1 MAIYGRRDDKGGIGI
16 DRRNRLNNQ
25 IRTTGQTK
33 QQPRDFSLL
42 NNPFPTF
49 GQRNQVNRNLNL
61 QTGTG
66 VPSGPL
72 PADQQTLSQLYGGIR
87 SGFEA
92 STSANIEA
100 ARRSAE
106 LQQEQLNRQLE
117 QQRADYLKNRQTLQ
131 RETFLRGRNLLSNLA
146 NRGLATSGLQQLGDI
161 QRTIAT
167 GQQMNELSQA
177 FERARQGLT
186 TQQQQVAAGLQQ
198 FEAGQRA
205 GLQQQLAG
213 LNLQEREA
221 TIRESERLTA
231 LVEDAISAAGA
242 NATPEQKSFLNRLYA
257 ATGSGNIPKLQEL
270 LNEFRQEGG
279 EQGSLLE
286 VFGGEGEA
294 KASDLISGITSIE
307 GASLT
312 TGESNQINKFI
323 TGSENL
329 KTNSPF
335 LQALS
340 SLPRDQE
347 VSPIVTTK
355 SGYAGLNDDY
365 ALEIGGQTFTLNGKE
380 LATLIMNGQIK
391 VSPAIAVSILQGKD
405 GRIVGVTGES
415 NTAFRKPYLQW
426 LMQQGFVT
434 SRTSTGKFGGIAGI
448 PSYDISEEITDLIR

>member
-1 MAIYGRRDDKGGIGI
+1 MAIYGRRDDKGGVGI

-25 IRTTGQTK
+25 IRTTGQTN
-33 QQPRDFSLL
+33 QQTRDFSLL

-72 PADQQTLSQLYGGIR
+72 PAEQQTLSQLYGGIR

-242 NATPEQKSFLNRLYA
+242 NATPEQKSFLNRLYS
-257 ATGSGNIPKLQEL
+257 ATGSGNVLKLQEL

-294 KASDLISGITSIE
+294 KASDLIQSVTDFE
-307 GASLT
+307 GVDLT
-312 TGESNQINKFI
+312 TAERNAINNLV

-340 SLPRDQE
+340 GVPRGQE
-347 VSPIVTTK
+347 ISPLVTTRA
-355 SGYAGLNDDY
+355 GNLGLNDRY
-365 ALEIGGQTFTLNGKE
+365 TVELGGNSYELDGKE
-380 LATLIMNGQIK
+380 LAALVMSGQIT
-391 VSPAIAVSILQGKD
+391 VSPAVAVSILQSTD
-405 GRIVGVTGES
+405 GRIATASGTTNMAFFNSYVKWLESKGYVTPRK
-415 NTAFRKPYLQW
+415 FRGQ
-426 LMQQGFVT
+426 
-434 SRTSTGKFGGIAGI
+434 GGIEGI
-448 PSYDISEEITDLIR
+448 TYDLTETVTNPLR